1 MEEEMC
7 QQYDTKMQSTELAHG
22 RKDAPTL
29 WCRNHKRQQGREKR
43 CANNMVQELSVERN
57 PCGKRMCQHYDTKK
71 EMDNPRTDKDA
82 PTLWYKTRYML
93 REGTTG
99 EIAEG
104 RGDRNLQ
111 RKGSQGTAWGSLVQ
125 NREMED
131 GGIFTF

>member
-1 MEEEMC
+1 MC

-104 RGDRNLQ
+104 RGIEISRG
-111 RKGSQGTAWGSLVQ
+111 RAP
-125 NREMED
+125 REWHGGHACKIAKWKT